1 MEDSCWLVW
10 HNHPDNSCGGPQE
23 AEEAAVELLE
33 VEGACSEMSSE
44 MSFMQPPPGE
54 DNTATQMPG
63 ASPA

>member
-10 HNHPDNSCGGPQE
+10 HNHPDNSRGGPQE
-23 AEEAAVELLE
+23 GEEAAVELLE

-44 MSFMQPPPGE
+44 MSFMLPPGA
-54 DNTATQMPG
+54 DNTATQMSG